1 MGRGLDS
8 LIKGKSQVIKMARG
22 CFESNVVF
30 VYRTF
35 VNLHLIQIKVVSKYR
50 LVSYTIRKKRFR
62 NPTFI
67 GLTGVGR
74 VSTN

>member
-35 VNLHLIQIKVVSKYR
+35 VNLHLIQIKVVSIYR
-50 LVSYTIRKKRFR
+50 LVYYSSDEYWSLVQSVIVTK
-62 NPTFI
+62 
-67 GLTGVGR
+67 LT
-74 VSTN
+74 T